1 MVDNIEQRIY
11 DFVLNHA
18 GRYIFKKPAISPET
32 DLDTD
37 LNFDDDEAEELMDAF
52 FTEFEVEKGG
62 FSIKTYYPD
71 IPVSLNPFKRKEPV
85 PVPDFTLGMLIN
97 SAKAGRWLYD

>member
-1 MVDNIEQRIY
+1 MVRDIEQRVY
-11 DFVLNHA
+11 EFVLKRA
-18 GRYIFKKPAISPET
+18 GFPIFKKTTLTPET

-37 LNFDDDEAEELMDAF
+37 LHFEDDEAQALLNAF
-52 FTEFEVEKGG
+52 FDEFEVEPAA

-71 IPVSLNPFKRKEPV
+71 AAVSLNPFKKKVPV
-85 PVPDFTLGMLIN
+85 QVPDFTVGMLIN

>member
-1 MVDNIEQRIY
+1 MVSDIEQRIY
-11 DFVLNHA
+11 AFVLKYA
-18 GRYIFKKPAISPET
+18 GSYIFKKPTLTPET

-37 LNFDDDEAEELMDAF
+37 LNFDDDEAEELMNAF
-52 FTEFEVEKGG
+52 FDEFDVEQGS

-71 IPVSLNPFKRKEPV
+71 VPVSLNPFKKTEPMQ
-85 PVPDFTLGMLIN
+85 VPDFTVGMLIN